1 MITLMLSFLFG
12 TLLGQ
17 RFKVVV
23 LVPAM
28 APVLILSITAG
39 ITQPNAAWE
48 IIKIATSMAVFL
60 QCGYLAGIAI
70 RYFLAAAPAR
80 GSSSLVS
87 VEASTNHPGG

>member
-28 APVLILSITAG
+28 APVLILSVTAG

-48 IIKIATSMAVFL
+48 IIKITTSMAASL

-80 GSSSLVS
+80 ASSSLVS
-87 VEASTNHPGG
+87 VKASTNHPGG

>member
-28 APVLILSITAG
+28 APVLILSVTAG

-48 IIKIATSMAVFL
+48 ISKIATSMAVSL

-70 RYFLAAAPAR
+70 RHFLAAVPAR
-80 GSSSLVS
+80 GSSPLVS
-87 VEASTNHPGG
+87 VKASTNHPGG

>member
-28 APVLILSITAG
+28 APVLILSVTTG

-48 IIKIATSMAVFL
+48 IIKIATSLAVSL
-60 QCGYLAGIAI
+60 QCGYIAGIAI
-70 RYFLAAAPAR
+70 RHILAAAPAG
-80 GSSSLVS
+80 GSSPAALRR
-87 VEASTNHPGG
+87 